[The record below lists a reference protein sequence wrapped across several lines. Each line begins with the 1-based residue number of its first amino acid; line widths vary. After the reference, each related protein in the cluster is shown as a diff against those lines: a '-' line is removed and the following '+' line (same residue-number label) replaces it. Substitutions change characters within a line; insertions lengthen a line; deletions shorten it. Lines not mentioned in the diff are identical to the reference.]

1 MVGFQGWVP
10 AYSGGWRFFRG
21 LARAPEMKTG
31 KRATSA
37 AVVLEAPEEMYAPA
51 TETAYRG
58 PVPAPAGA
66 LQRGL
71 AAQPDPPLGYNTDDD
86 DYLPRRGKYRP
97 SLRSLLRSTGGRVVL
112 GVVGVA
118 ALGAVLVGVAAVRYY
133 LLHDPRFLVASSDD
147 IAISG
152 NTHLTREQL
161 LGVFGGDLER
171 NIFRVPLD
179 EREADLQN
187 LPWVEQA
194 TVMRLLPN
202 QLRVQILERVP
213 VAFARQGTQ
222 IGLVDAHGVLLDM
235 GTDARAD
242 AKYSFPV
249 LTGIVAADPE
259 STREAR
265 MQIYQQFM
273 QALDAGGQHYSKT
286 VSEVDIT
293 EPDDLKALIAT
304 NSGPEVLV
312 HFGDDKFLSRYN
324 QFEKLL
330 PEWRQQYPK
339 LAAADMRYQG
349 QIVLEMRKDSDEPA
363 GATQT
368 PVEASA
374 GLSAAAAKSD
384 SSGRDVRAV
393 AQAAAAKPEVMRVA
407 ATVPAKKSVAKKPVA
422 KKVVG
427 KSKKAPAKKAG
438 HSTANDKFYA
448 ALAAQRKTK
457 SGQ

>member
-1 MVGFQGWVP
+1 
-10 AYSGGWRFFRG
+10 
-21 LARAPEMKTG
+21 MKTG

-37 AVVLEAPEEMYAPA
+37 AAVLEAPEERYAPA

-71 AAQPDPPLGYNTDDD
+71 NVQPDEPFGYSTDNDDD

-112 GVVGVA
+112 GIVGAA
-118 ALGAVLVGVAAVRYY
+118 ALGAVLVGVAAGRYY
-133 LLHDPRFLVASSDD
+133 LLHDPRFIVAGSDD

-171 NIFRVPLD
+171 NIFRVPLG
-179 EREADLQN
+179 EREADLEN

-235 GTDARAD
+235 GSDARAD

-249 LTGIVAADPE
+249 LTGIVAADPD

-273 QALDAGGQHYSKT
+273 QALDAGGQNYSKT

-349 QIVLEMRKDSDEPA
+349 QIVLEMRKDGD
-363 GATQT
+363 
-368 PVEASA
+368 
-374 GLSAAAAKSD
+374 AAAPAAVSTPAVAAKPA
-384 SSGRDVRAV
+384 AV
-393 AQAAAAKPEVMRVA
+393 AQVAAHVPAPATPVVAAKPAVLVQTQATVVKKPTVVRVA
-407 ATVPAKKSVAKKPVA
+407 AKPAAKKPVA
-422 KKVVG
+422 KKVAG
-427 KSKKAPAKKAG
+427 KPKKPAAKTVG

-448 ALAAQRKTK
+448 ELAAQRKK
-457 SGQ
+457 AAK

>member
-1 MVGFQGWVP
+1 
-10 AYSGGWRFFRG
+10 
-21 LARAPEMKTG
+21 MKTG

-37 AVVLEAPEEMYAPA
+37 AAVLEAPEDRYVPA

-71 AAQPDPPLGYNTDDD
+71 NAKADEPFGYNTDTDDD

-97 SLRSLLRSTGGRVVL
+97 SLRSLLRSKGGRIVV

-118 ALGAVLVGVAAVRYY
+118 MLGGALVAVALVRDY

-161 LGVFGGDLER
+161 LSVFGGDLER
-171 NIFRVPLD
+171 NVFRVPLD
-179 EREADLQN
+179 QREADLQN

-222 IGLVDAHGVLLDM
+222 IGLVDAHGMLLDM

-242 AKYSFPV
+242 ATYSFPV

-265 MQIYQQFM
+265 MQIYQHFM
-273 QALDAGGQHYSKT
+273 QALDAGGQGYSKT

-349 QIVLEMRKDSDEPA
+349 QIVLEMRKDKDGDAAA
-363 GATQT
+363 GAAPSAPVAAAR
-368 PVEASA
+368 PVEV
-374 GLSAAAAKSD
+374 AAHAPAPKP
-384 SSGRDVRAV
+384 VTLV
-393 AQAAAAKPEVMRVA
+393 AAAKPAVLVQAPAVKKPAVVQVA
-407 ATVPAKKSVAKKPVA
+407 AKPAAKKAVA
-422 KKVVG
+422 KKVAG
-427 KSKKAPAKKAG
+427 KPKKPAAKKAG

-448 ALAAQRKTK
+448 QLAAQRKTAAK
-457 SGQ
+457 